1 MVGRCRS
8 AGALAAPLVVLLLA
22 AAPAPAR
29 PGQQAPPQG
38 QAPGATAA
46 PDRTAFPWSRTAV
59 PLLGIGEVQAGEAA
73 GGASWRVGTSRGAV
87 LVWRPAGYHS
97 RDAGVVVYLHG
108 YFTTTDQA
116 VADHRLLE
124 QFRASGRNALFVV
137 PESPAWNGEDPVW
150 QAPGPLLDEVFRRTG
165 LTPPHGPL
173 VVAAHSGGFRPL
185 LLWLGDP
192 RLEEVL
198 LLDGLYRSEE
208 QLRAWLEA
216 APPGAPRRLVLVGDE
231 TAQKAE
237 ALAAAVPGAV
247 VLPRVPAARAGLDGA
262 ARTTRLLSIRSQ
274 YNHMAIVESGEV
286 LPLLLR
292 ASRLPPVH

>member
-1 MVGRCRS
+1 MPVRRCT
-8 AGALAAPLVVLLLA
+8 AGALAAPVVVALLLA
-22 AAPAPAR
+22 SSPAAAAGP
-29 PGQQAPPQG
+29 QQAPPQG
-38 QAPGATAA
+38 QAPGAPAT
-46 PDRTAFPWSRTAV
+46 PDKTAFPWSRTAV

-73 GGASWRVGTSRGAV
+73 GGAAWRIGTSRGAV

-116 VADHRLLE
+116 VADHKLLE

-137 PESPAWNGEDPVW
+137 PESPAWNGEDSVW
-150 QAPGPLLDEVFRRTG
+150 TAPGPLLDEVYRRTG
-165 LTPPHGPL
+165 LTPPRGPL

-185 LLWLGDP
+185 LLWLADP

-208 QLRAWLEA
+208 QFRAWLEGSA
-216 APPGAPRRLVLVGDE
+216 ARRLVLVGDE

-247 VLPRVPAARAGLDGA
+247 VLPRVPPSRPGLEGT

-274 YNHMAIVESGEV
+274 YNHMAIVEAGEV

-292 ASRLPPVH
+292 ASRLPQVH